1 MKKYVFIFCL
11 GFFLLFSNS
20 YNAMAQAPPTKYDE
34 SEKDVDEVKFA
45 VKTNI
50 MSIIAGELP
59 ASFEYKFIKF
69 MGVEAGAG
77 LILPYYVNLDLF
89 SLMRRKMDEDFVPF
103 TNKKLGYSLS
113 FTLNI
118 YPYADSWGGIFTSPY
133 IHFRHYSTVNVLN
146 CGLEGGYRGLFLN
159 ALLLEVGTRIYWK
172 HRKSL
177 DEAGTL
183 FYPVKT
189 MSLMNFDANIFIRI
203 GYAF

>member
-1 MKKYVFIFCL
+1 MKVRVFLIGL
-11 GFFLLFSNS
+11 SVFLLLGSN
-20 YNAMAQAPPTKYDE
+20 YNAVAQGPPTKYDE
-34 SEKDVDEVKFA
+34 AEKDVDEVKFA

-50 MSIIAGELP
+50 MSIIAGEFP
-59 ASFEYKFIKF
+59 ASFEYKFVKF

-77 LILPYYVNLDLF
+77 LILPYYVNLDFF

-133 IHFRHYSTVNVLN
+133 VHFRHYSTVNVLN

-172 HRKSL
+172 HQKSL
-177 DEAGTL
+177 DETGTL
-183 FYPVKT
+183 FYPTGT
-189 MSLMNFDANIFIRI
+189 MPLMNLDANIFIRI